1 MAEQRTKLAPPGM
14 RNLGITPP
22 VGSTEHVMLML
33 VLVEVAALVLI
44 RRYFSSAHGG

>member
-14 RNLGITPP
+14 RLGIAPP

-33 VLVEVAALVLI
+33 VLVEIAALVLI